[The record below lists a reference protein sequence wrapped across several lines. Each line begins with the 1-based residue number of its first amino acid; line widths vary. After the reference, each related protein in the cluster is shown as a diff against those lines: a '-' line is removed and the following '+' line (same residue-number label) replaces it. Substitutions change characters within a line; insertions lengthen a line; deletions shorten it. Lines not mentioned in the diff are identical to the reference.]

1 MIEKGVRKQDT
12 QLHHASPAIIEP
24 ASIKH
29 YSAKQYYLFSY
40 HILSDD
46 NINKKFVRL
55 FHKIP
60 FHHVKCYV

>member
-46 NINKKFVRL
+46 NINKKICSFV
-55 FHKIP
+55 P
-60 FHHVKCYV
+60 

>member
-1 MIEKGVRKQDT
+1 MIEKGIRKQDT
-12 QLHHASPAIIEP
+12 QLYQASPAKIEP

-40 HILSDD
+40 HTLLDV
-46 NINKKFVRL
+46 NINEKYVRL

-60 FHHVKCYV
+60 FYHV